1 MSKNI
6 AKYIGKPYEEYNC
19 FDLVKEFYLDLFG
32 LDLKHFY
39 EGRAVPERKEI
50 ESLIV
55 SNKGDFEKVEQAEF
69 GDIIVVNLYGYSCH
83 IGIYLYENLMLHTIR
98 GVGSCIEPIKKYE
111 KMIEG
116 YYRHKNS
123 AEPKT

>member
-1 MSKNI
+1 MSVKNI
-6 AKYIGKPYEEYNC
+6 AKYIGKPYETYHC
-19 FDLVKEFYLDLFG
+19 FDLVKEFYLDLFQ

-39 EGRAVPERKEI
+39 EGETVPSRTEVQ
-50 ESLIV
+50 SLIV
-55 SNKGDFEKVEQAEF
+55 TNKGEFEKVEEPQF

-83 IGIYLYENLMLHTIR
+83 IAVYLYENLMLHTIR

-116 YYRHKNS
+116 YYRHK
-123 AEPKT
+123 EPKK